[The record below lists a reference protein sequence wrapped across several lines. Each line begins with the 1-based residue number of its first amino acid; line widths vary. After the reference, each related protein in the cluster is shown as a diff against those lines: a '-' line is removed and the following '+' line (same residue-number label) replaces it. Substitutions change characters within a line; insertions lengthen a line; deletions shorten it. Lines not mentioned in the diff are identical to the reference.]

1 MTLFL
6 ALVLKAVAR
15 LLQAASVADDLVRE
29 ETGLFPEG
37 ATVAISVLPDG
48 PAAYLMKRNMRFTV
62 IGKDEA
68 AAPSLEIL
76 FASPRHAFA
85 VFTLREDPMRA
96 FASRHCRF
104 RGESFLAAALMRCLF
119 HIQDL
124 FVPRW
129 LNPSPARPLPF
140 RLRLAEA
147 WPILRHALSGK

>member
-85 VFTLREDPMRA
+85 VFTLREDLMRA

-104 RGESFLAAALMRCLF
+104 RG
-119 HIQDL
+119 
-124 FVPRW
+124 
-129 LNPSPARPLPF
+129 
-140 RLRLAEA
+140 
-147 WPILRHALSGK
+147 